1 MKRRTKWLVVFAI
14 GVAGAITAIYLAG
27 PRQPS
32 YQGRS
37 LDEWLTD
44 LENPH
49 FQTQQV
55 ARAAIRA
62 MGPSAV
68 PFLTNS
74 LDQRKRLS
82 VRATAKKIL
91 PRRVVDWGRSVFKP
105 RPTAIESHS
114 AAVALQALGPD
125 ATNAIPSLVLALSD
139 GSIVVPQAAV
149 AALGT
154 MGPAA
159 TPAVRERLSASDPV
173 ELSWVLRAVAALG
186 TNAAPAAAE
195 VASIVLNPPNPA
207 VAIWAVAAL
216 GQIGPAAIPAA
227 ENLLESTNRDAKLRG
242 LSVLSAIG
250 RPAIAATN
258 ALFKLTRSEDA
269 EIRLRARQ
277 TLAGI
282 YPPREVALPIWLEG
296 LRDADAKNVEASLQ
310 FLSFDRRSVHA
321 ANQEI
326 ARLALHPTNSIRE
339 SASNALTQAGAWPK

>member
-1 MKRRTKWLVVFAI
+1 MKRRTKWLVVCAI
-14 GVAGAITAIYLAG
+14 GMGTIAGIYLAG

-37 LDEWLTD
+37 LDEWLGD

-49 FQTQQV
+49 FRTQQV

-82 VRATAKKIL
+82 VRETAKKIL
-91 PRRVVDWGRSVFKP
+91 PRRVVDWGRSIVKP

-125 ATNAIPSLVLALSD
+125 ATSAIPSLVLALSD
-139 GSIVVPQAAV
+139 GSMVVPQAAV
-149 AALGT
+149 AALGA
-154 MGPAA
+154 MGAAA
-159 TPAVRERLSASDPV
+159 TPSVRERLSASDPV
-173 ELSWVLRAVAALG
+173 ELIWVLRAVAALG
-186 TNAAPAAAE
+186 TNAAPAATE
-195 VASIVLNPPNPA
+195 VGAIVLNPLNPA
-207 VAIWAVAAL
+207 VAIWASAAL
-216 GQIGPAAIPAA
+216 GQIGPAAIPATEA
-227 ENLLESTNRDAKLRG
+227 LLQSTNREAKLRG
-242 LSVLSAIG
+242 LSVLAAIG

-269 EIRLRARQ
+269 EVRLRARQ
-277 TLAGI
+277 TLGGI
-282 YPPREVALPIWLEG
+282 YPPREVALPIWREG
-296 LRDADAKNVEASLQ
+296 LRDPDTKNVEASLR
-310 FLSFDRRSVHA
+310 FVSLDRRSVHA
-321 ANQEI
+321 LNQEI
-326 ARLALHPTNSIRE
+326 ARLTLHPTNSIRE